1 MLSDLPEWMLPQVFC
16 VRTAAASF
24 EEEELLSRES
34 AMWWRETDPLEEA
47 VMKTDRPQNLILL
60 TSPACL
66 SLWIILGSAEMALSV
81 MSQPCRTLQFVY
93 RVTLQVD
100 KKVRLN

>member
-1 MLSDLPEWMLPQVFC
+1 MLSDLPLAEWMLSQVLC
-16 VRTAAASF
+16 VLTAAAASF

-66 SLWIILGSAEMALSV
+66 SLWIILGSAEITA
-81 MSQPCRTLQFVY
+81 
-93 RVTLQVD
+93 
-100 KKVRLN
+100 